1 MQDLSLHLMDIIEN
15 SARAQ
20 CGLICIT
27 IGIDEVK
34 NIMSFEVVDDGV
46 GMDEETL
53 YSAQNP
59 FYTSKSER
67 KKKIGL
73 GIPLFKENAERCN
86 GVFKMEST
94 LNKGTRLYAEF
105 EYNHIDRM
113 PLGTINDTLLS
124 SIIGHSELDFF
135 IKVFHIFK
143 DKQTKEFT
151 LDTKEI
157 KSGAGRYTDYMADVI
172 MYLKDTINE
181 GIKNIELEEF

>member
-157 KSGAGRYTDYMADVI
+157 KSELGDIPITWPDVI